1 MSLNETENII
11 NKLVWKEDKKEKTF
25 KINTDKILWWRN
37 NIITNNLNNTL
48 LQNQRNKDIELH
60 TKNIIKEE
68 QDNIKNNFQQKNNKE
83 YSNIIKKLNIKKD
96 IQNKENE
103 KVDKTLLQIKNIWHK
118 TKKISDSYL
127 TKSLK
132 EDVWWF
138 MWWFTNF
145 KKDTINNMFKG
156 FSDRLTDKNIDDVKK
171 IYKFWY
177 ILTIKK
183 IWIIITLNFLDLF
196 IILLNAIY
204 SIFKHLFKYR
214 VIFIIIFI
222 AVILLFW
229 WVNTWS
235 ISWWGKFFSFF
246 TYWDYTYP
254 DYLISLFTI
263 VPIVLLV
270 FYLELFFLD
279 VLFDAIL
286 SFDDTIK
293 LKLKY
298 LFIWIIWL
306 LLFTLFF

>member
-11 NKLVWKEDKKEKTF
+11 NKLLWKEEDKEISF
-25 KINTDKILWWRN
+25 KINTDKVLWWRN
-37 NIITNNLNNTL
+37 DIITNVMNNTL
-48 LQNQRNKDIELH
+48 LQNQRNKDIELLTL
-60 TKNIIKEE
+60 TKNNEKY
-68 QDNIKNNFQQKNNKE
+68 D
-83 YSNIIKKLNIKKD
+83 NIIKKLSIKKD

-103 KVDKTLLQIKNIWHK
+103 KINKTLLQIKNIWNK

-138 MWWFTNF
+138 IWWFTNF

-214 VIFIIIFI
+214 VIFIIVFI

-235 ISWWGKFFSFF
+235 ISWWWKFFSFF

-263 VPIVLLV
+263 VPVVLLV